1 MEPDAMTVNRVQHVG
16 TKSVGRPIAVA
27 SKPLRNVGAFFAFS
41 LEVLL
46 AMFKPHHT
54 FDIRL
59 PSGKR
64 VTAKMVKG

>member
-1 MEPDAMTVNRVQHVG
+1 MSDPMTANRVRDVG
-16 TKSVGRPIAVA
+16 TESAGRPIAVA
-27 SKPLRNVGAFFAFS
+27 SKPLRNVGGFFAFS

-54 FDIRL
+54 FDIRS